1 MTEIFSS
8 RCSVRRVG
16 LALAACLG
24 VLTGAAPMAAG
35 AESTTLPLPQRV
47 AALQERAL
55 ALRDINDIKR
65 LQRAYGYYSD
75 SGQWD
80 QVAKLFSRQATLEI
94 GLDGVYRGQARIR
107 QYLLAV
113 AGGRTGVI
121 PGQVNQSLQLMPVI
135 NLAPDGLTAK
145 GTWRAV
151 ILAGQAG
158 KSAQWG
164 EGPYENEYVKEGGV
178 WKISAL
184 HWYQTLM
191 TPYADGGWA
200 RNADVNG
207 GHYAP
212 ASLPADAPPTE
223 QYKVWP
229 GAHVPH
235 FHFKNQAPS
244 LRTDGAQG
252 SVGAVAAVHWNDTQL
267 RRQLAL
273 LQHDVEQ
280 LEDQNS
286 IEKLQRIYGYYLD
299 KGLWSQA
306 ADLFADDGEVA
317 VAGRGGYVGKARVLA
332 YLRAIGPEGPVAGR
346 LYDNMQLQPI
356 VHVSAD
362 GRSAR
367 ARWHLFAQLALAGQ
381 FHEWGVGVYENE
393 YVKRDGVWRIRR
405 LHFYPT
411 LYSPYDAGW
420 AKAVSAYSRFEP
432 DLKPDDPAAAV
443 ESAPGLA
450 PFDYANPV
458 TAPMTTQWIPTD
470 AAVAAVGSTP
480 AALQA
485 AAAAL
490 MQRVGLLEDAAILEN
505 LHAMY
510 GYYLAT
516 LEWDSLTDLWAPEG
530 TIEIALRG
538 VYVGKP
544 AVRRNLNLYG
554 QQGLDDGVLHNHMQF
569 QPVID
574 VAADGQTAKM
584 RSRAFSMMGNYGK
597 NGTWMG
603 GIYENTYV
611 KRDGIWR
618 IESDHVINT
627 YFAPYDVGW
636 KELAARDA
644 PGITGSN
651 PPDAPPT
658 VHFEMY
664 PRSFLPPFHYVNPV
678 TGK

>member
-1 MTEIFSS
+1 MTASFFA
-8 RCSVRRVG
+8 RRRAWWVG
-16 LALAACLG
+16 LALTGCMSLAPLVSAADS
-24 VLTGAAPMAAG
+24 AALQH
-35 AESTTLPLPQRV
+35 SV
-47 AALQERAL
+47 AALQARAA

-65 LQRAYGYYSD
+65 LQRAYGYYTD
-75 SGQWD
+75 LGQWD
-80 QVAKLFSRQATLEI
+80 QVADLFSRNATLEI
-94 GLDGVYRGQARIR
+94 GLDGVYRGQDRVR
-107 QYLLAV
+107 QYLRAVGGGHVGLA
-113 AGGRTGVI
+113 

-135 NLAPDGLTAK
+135 NLAPDGLSAK

-151 ILAGQAG
+151 ILAGQAN
-158 KSAQWG
+158 KAAAWG
-164 EGPYENEYVKEGGV
+164 EGPYENEYVKVDGV

-191 TPYADGGWA
+191 TPYGEGGWS
-200 RNADVNG
+200 RNPDLTG

-212 ASLPADAPPTE
+212 ASLAPDAPPTE

-252 SVGAVAAVHWNDTQL
+252 SVGTIRAVQWTDAQL
-267 RRQLAL
+267 QRQLAAL
-273 LQHDVEQ
+273 NHDVQ
-280 LEDQNS
+280 LLEDQNA

-306 ADLFADDGEVA
+306 ADLFADDGEVDI
-317 VAGRGGYVGKARVLA
+317 AGRGNYLGKAHVLA

-356 VHVSAD
+356 VHVGTD
-362 GRSAR
+362 GTTAK
-367 ARWHLFAQLALAGQ
+367 ARWHLFAQLAQAGQ

-393 YVKRDGVWRIRR
+393 YVKREGIWRIRR
-405 LHFYPT
+405 LNFYPT
-411 LYSPYDAGW
+411 LYTPYEAGW
-420 AKAVSAYSRFEP
+420 AKSVAAYSRFEP
-432 DLKPDDPAAAV
+432 DLKPDKAATALASLPAV
-443 ESAPGLA
+443 A
-450 PFDYANPV
+450 PFDYLNPATEAANRQSW
-458 TAPMTTQWIPTD
+458 TATP
-470 AAVAAVGSTP
+470 AVLDAVGSTP
-480 AALQA
+480 ERMASSTAALT
-485 AAAAL
+485 
-490 MQRVGLLEDAAILEN
+490 QRLGLLEDAAIIEN

-554 QQGLDDGVLHNHMQF
+554 QQGLDDGVLHNHMQY

-574 VAADGQTAKM
+574 VARDGLTAKM

-603 GIYENTYV
+603 GVYENTYV

-618 IESDHVINT
+618 IESDHVINS

-636 KELAARDA
+636 KDLAARDA

-664 PRSFLPPFHYVNPV
+664 PRSFLPPFHYLNPV

>member
-1 MTEIFSS
+1 MMKGVCVLLI
-8 RCSVRRVG
+8 G
-16 LALAACLG
+16 WLG
-24 VLTGAAPMAAG
+24 VGAIANAADTGSLG
-35 AESTTLPLPQRV
+35 QTV
-47 AALQERAL
+47 AALQARAT
-55 ALRDINDIKR
+55 ALKDINDIKR
-65 LQRAYGYYSD
+65 LQRAYGYYID
-75 SGQWD
+75 VGRWD
-80 QVAKLFSRQATLEI
+80 QVAGLFARNATLEI
-94 GLDGVYRGQARIR
+94 GLDGVYRGQARIE
-107 QYLLAV
+107 QYFMAVGGGHTGLA
-113 AGGRTGVI
+113 
-121 PGQVNQSLQLMPVI
+121 PGQVNQYLQLMPVI

-151 ILAGQAG
+151 ILAGQPG
-158 KSAQWG
+158 KGAWWG

-191 TPYADGGWA
+191 TRYDEGGWA
-200 RNADVNG
+200 KNPDVNG
-207 GHYAP
+207 GHYVP
-212 ASLPADAPPTE
+212 ASLPPDAPPTE
-223 QYKVWP
+223 LYKVWP

-244 LRTDGAQG
+244 LRTDGAPG
-252 SVGAVAAVHWNDTQL
+252 SVGAAPEVHWNDTQL
-267 RRQLAL
+267 RLQLAT
-273 LQHDVEQ
+273 LQHDVQQ
-280 LEDQNS
+280 LQDQND

-299 KGLWSQA
+299 KGLWDQA
-306 ADLFADDGEVA
+306 ADLFAQDGEVEL
-317 VAGRGGYVGKARVLA
+317 AGRGSFIGKARVLE

-362 GRSAR
+362 GATAQ
-367 ARWHLFAQLALAGQ
+367 ARWHLFAQIAQSGK
-381 FHEWGVGVYENE
+381 FHEWGIGVYENE
-393 YVKRDGVWRIRR
+393 YVKRDGIWRIRR

-411 LYSPYDAGW
+411 FYTPYDAGW
-420 AKAVSAYSRFEP
+420 AKTVTTYSQLEP
-432 DLKPDDPAAAV
+432 DLKPDRAAQAG
-443 ESAPGLA
+443 SAPPAA

-458 TAPMTTQWIPTD
+458 TG
-470 AAVAAVGSTP
+470 AAHARSWMPGSKNLS
-480 AALQA
+480 ALGSA
-485 AAAAL
+485 AAMTQL
-490 MQRVGLLEDAAILEN
+490 TGSLDHQMGLLEDAAIIEN

-516 LEWDSLTDLWAPEG
+516 LEWDALTDLWAPDG

-554 QQGLDDGVLHNHMQF
+554 QQGLDDGVLHNHMQY

-574 VAADGQTAKM
+574 VAPDGQTAKM

-611 KRDGIWR
+611 KREGIWR
-618 IESDHVINT
+618 IQSDHAINT
-627 YFAPYDVGW
+627 YFAPYEVGW
-636 KELAARDA
+636 KELPARDA

-651 PPDAPPT
+651 PPDSPPS

-664 PRSFLPPFHYVNPV
+664 PRSFLPPFHYLNPV

>member
-1 MTEIFSS
+1 MTATGFARHWAWRI
-8 RCSVRRVG
+8 G
-16 LALAACLG
+16 LTLCACLS
-24 VLTGAAPMAAG
+24 AASMVSAAEPP
-35 AESTTLPLPQRV
+35 ALQQSV
-47 AALQERAL
+47 AALQVRAA
-55 ALRDINDIKR
+55 ALLDINDIKR

-80 QVAKLFSRQATLEI
+80 QVVKLFSRNATLEI
-94 GLDGVYRGQARIR
+94 GLDGVYQGRDRIR
-107 QYLLAV
+107 QYFLAV
-113 AGGRTGVI
+113 NGGHTGLA
-121 PGQVNQSLQLMPVI
+121 PGEVKQYLQLMPVI

-158 KSAQWG
+158 KAATWG
-164 EGPYENEYVKEGGV
+164 EGPYENTYVKEGGV

-191 TPYADGGWA
+191 TPYGEGGWA
-200 RNADVNG
+200 RHADING
-207 GHYAP
+207 GHYVP
-212 ASLPADAPPTE
+212 ASLPPDAPPTE

-229 GAHVPH
+229 GAHVPL

-252 SVGAVAAVHWNDTQL
+252 SVDTVMPSNWSDAQL
-267 RRQLAL
+267 RRQLVTL
-273 LQHDVEQ
+273 RHEVQL
-280 LEDQNS
+280 LEDQNA

-299 KGLWSQA
+299 KGLWSEA
-306 ADLFADDGEVA
+306 ASLFADDGEVTI
-317 VAGRGGYVGKARVLA
+317 AGRGSYVGKAHVLA
-332 YLRAIGPEGPVAGR
+332 YLHAIGPEGPVAGR

-356 VHVSAD
+356 VHENAD
-362 GRSAR
+362 GTTAQ
-367 ARWHLFAQLALAGQ
+367 ARWHLFAQLAQAGQ

-411 LYSPYDAGW
+411 LYTPYDAGW
-420 AKAVSAYSRFEP
+420 SKSVAPYSRFEP
-432 DLKPDDPAAAV
+432 DLAPDKRVAAL
-443 ESAPGLA
+443 PGLPAVA

-458 TAPMTTQWIPTD
+458 TGTERPRPWSPT
-470 AAVAAVGSTP
+470 AAAMSAVADTP
-480 AALQA
+480 AAMSEA
-485 AAAAL
+485 AADLAHRL
-490 MQRVGLLEDAAILEN
+490 GLLEDAAIIEN

-538 VYVGKP
+538 VYAGKA

-554 QQGLDDGVLHNHMQF
+554 QQGLDDGVLHNHMQY

-574 VAADGQTAKM
+574 VASDGQSAKM

-618 IESDHVINT
+618 IESDHAINT

-636 KELAARDA
+636 KDLPARDA

>member
-1 MTEIFSS
+1 MIGSIFT
-8 RCSVRRVG
+8 RRGLRRVALALGIAWLGALTCSV
-16 LALAACLG
+16 
-24 VLTGAAPMAAG
+24 PMAAG
-35 AESTTLPLPQRV
+35 ADSAGLQQSV
-47 AALQERAL
+47 AALQQRAL
-55 ALRDINDIKR
+55 ALQDINAIKR

-75 SGQWD
+75 SGRWD
-80 QVAKLFSRQATLEI
+80 QVAGLFSRTATLEI
-94 GLDGVYRGQARIR
+94 GLDGVYRGQDRIR
-107 QYLLAV
+107 QYLLTV
-113 AGGRTGVI
+113 AGGHQGLL
-121 PGQVNQSLQLMPVI
+121 PGQVNQSLQLMPVV

-151 ILAGQAG
+151 ILTGQAG

-164 EGPYENEYVKEGGV
+164 EGPYENEYVKERGV

-200 RNADVNG
+200 RNPDVNG

-223 QYKVWP
+223 AYKVWP

-252 SVGAVAAVHWNDTQL
+252 SVGSVARVHWTDAQL
-267 RRQLAL
+267 GRQNAR
-273 LQHDVEQ
+273 LQHDMQ
-280 LEDQNS
+280 LLEDQNS

-306 ADLFADDGEVA
+306 ADLFAEDGEVDI
-317 VAGRGGYVGKARVLA
+317 AGRGRYLGKAHVLA

-362 GRSAR
+362 GMSAR
-367 ARWHLFAQLALAGQ
+367 GRWHLFAQLAQAGE
-381 FHEWGVGVYENE
+381 FHEWGIGVYENE

-405 LHFYPT
+405 LHYYPT
-411 LYSPYDAGW
+411 LYTPYAAGW
-420 AKAVSAYSRFEP
+420 AKSVSAYSRFEP
-432 DLKPDDPAAAV
+432 DLKPDQPAAILKGGPAV
-443 ESAPGLA
+443 A
-450 PFDYANPV
+450 PFDYAHPV
-458 TAPMTTQWIPTD
+458 TGPVTTQWTPTG
-470 AAVAAVGSTP
+470 AAMEAVGSTP
-480 AALQA
+480 GSLGAATAALT
-485 AAAAL
+485 
-490 MQRVGLLEDAAILEN
+490 QRVGLLEDAAIIEN

-538 VYVGKP
+538 VYAGKP

-554 QQGLDDGVLHNHMQF
+554 QQGLDDGVLHNHMQY

-603 GIYENTYV
+603 GVYENTYV

-636 KELAARDA
+636 KELPPRDA

-678 TGK
+678 SGK